1 MRKRKHEKN
10 FIRNRSGG
18 MKQKL
23 PGRLLSLMCALVLVL
38 STVFL
43 DLGHISAYAF
53 GDELYLETEA
63 EETAEAGIEAQAM
76 DIEDDQS
83 EISTE
88 LSDDTYED
96 PDEITTEAED
106 AGMADFSSG
115 ENLTEQDLEVEDS
128 AEDISEDPQPLTFRK
143 LINNDKVEV
152 IAEAPAGALPEGTEL
167 VVKEIKNNTDDAEMT
182 EQYNRLSARIT
193 EQLQNQG
200 KNLDGFLPYNISFTD
215 MDGNPVKPSEKVT
228 YSFRYTEAAAP
239 ELTDSS
245 ASTVTAAQLKENKET
260 AQLDLTELKA
270 EENKLSLE
278 TNESRQLQKAAF
290 QAADNAV
297 YTFIWSSTP
306 AADNNGE
313 ADNEE
318 TQEPESEPTQIGT
331 IRLLV
336 DEVNLRTAPS
346 MEADVIGTADA
357 GTELPLLE
365 IVTAEDGST
374 WYKVS
379 YSDTVVYV
387 SGEVAEV
394 VEAEETPA
402 EEAPA
407 EITRYVYESDEVN
420 VKVTLTNPEDLPD
433 DAELSVTPVE
443 LSQEAEEQITQE
455 AIEEKKAIEKI
466 RAYDIKFLVNGEEIQ
481 PGASV
486 KVEVSFPEE
495 ESIEDANVYH
505 VDEKEKVQNMDGSVN
520 KEGNVEFETT
530 HFSTYVIVNN
540 KIDGSKITVTV
551 QHYEQTTGTEEAK
564 KIYADD
570 VQELQVGQQ
579 VDCKKALNW
588 DIAEVKVN
596 TGDSEDK
603 TVTPDASGK
612 IYLAQNA
619 TVKVYYTP
627 STGTTVGKPTFY
639 DYTVKAVS
647 DEDASKYKYPS
658 INQDDNY
665 PSGASSTQRITMG
678 AYTHQYSNKYRYSQW
693 IIGGKIVNDWTGTPS
708 AGEQPTVI
716 KGLLGGINSD
726 GSVKFNY
733 AEPGLF
739 VNSDKTAS
747 VGKEDRY
754 LRQVYNN
761 YELGFTRSGDS
772 YSLKEVKDGNGK
784 VVTGQYN
791 SETGNNFFPL
801 DTVKKSYENSYKRK
815 SDSKINDG
823 DTSEHNYYFGMR
835 YDITFKLKDYIGD
848 LNYSFKGDD
857 DMWVVLDGGKNN
869 SLGKVIIDLGGIHD
883 AASADVDLWDVLYDG
898 RYKNNREGVKKDGR
912 SEEEHTLTVLY
923 LERGAGLSNCK
934 MNFTLPNAEI
944 SSVTTTDLA
953 SFTFTKV
960 KKDNKTPLPGATF
973 KLYTDSECT
982 TEFKTKTS
990 GTDGTVTFDKLF
1002 PGTYYMKEVQAPDG
1016 YVASSEVWT
1025 VEVPTGS
1032 TTATLKDSKGNT
1044 VTSIINETPQEI
1056 INSSMV
1062 ASKTAKVKDWD
1073 QRTYDITIN
1082 ATSTSTSTITQTKT
1096 PIADIML
1103 VLDVSGSMADP
1114 ISYSYKKVQDNT
1126 KDGRSKLSKNSTYY
1140 IYVDGSYKK
1149 MWYDGGYFGSRNW
1162 YVRDDDGD
1170 EYATNSKYSDCGI
1183 YERTSSGETRLDALK
1198 TAVNQ
1203 FIDDTSK
1210 KSPNS
1215 KIGITVF
1222 SSDDDYDRPYGDH
1235 GKSVSLGIVGGEDSA
1250 KVSELKTFVNKL
1262 NANGGTDP
1270 SVGLLDAKNKLDA
1283 ETDKNPKYV
1292 VLFTDGKPTGGG
1304 SEWKKTAQQDAEKQ
1318 ANELRTGNRGSVEKK
1333 KDPYTVYTIGFAL
1346 NDEGDRAKTF
1356 LSGGEYKGEK
1366 YPGIASSSEC
1376 AKTADDAASLTQ
1388 IFQSISSSISENI
1401 DITGATITD
1410 VIDKRFEI
1418 MDQDENGNY
1427 KVITDKDFNQ
1437 EHKYTLQ
1444 NGGVVTKRED
1454 GTYQVQWTDQTIKY
1468 TGNDKEDGWSQTI
1481 TVKAKDSFIGGNNI
1495 PTNVSPES
1503 KISVGDLDKVLDQPK
1518 VNVKVKLLI
1527 QDKEITIYKG
1537 DTTVPKV
1544 ADVQEAMFDT
1554 SGATSY
1560 ERGTI
1565 SAADAKDRITYQWY
1579 KKDASGNRVDIEAAD
1594 VTKEIETAP
1603 ADSTEYYLEVI
1614 YKPVEKPTPDSN
1626 SNTTTGDGKAHF
1638 VGDEKA
1644 HNKDNNKN
1652 LYGTYKINVIK
1663 GKIQIKKTV
1672 TEATNEERTFTFNV
1686 KDSTGKDVSGSSVN
1700 VIVGA
1705 DQTEGTAAIEN
1716 LPRGTYTVTENTTDG
1731 YTIQTFDIVTGEGE
1745 TDCDSSK
1752 STDESKSLTFVLGN
1766 GTNKA
1771 NVINNYT
1778 YNPNDGGV
1786 NGVASY
1792 TNEMVTKLDLKK
1804 RAADTENSLTGA
1816 KFKLEKEV
1824 SPDNW
1829 VKVKPENSDNGF
1841 EVLNG
1846 DDQVELTNL
1855 TSGVYRLTEITAP
1868 TGYMV
1873 LSSEIQ
1879 FSVTQGKVTLTNAE
1893 GTASNMWELSTDTT
1907 KPPVLTI
1914 KNQKV
1919 YSLPEAGG
1927 NGIYW
1932 YMIGGMLL
1940 MVTSAWILYKNK
1952 CKEVLGK

>member
-38 STVFL
+38 STVLL

-63 EETAEAGIEAQAM
+63 EETAEAGAEAQAA
-76 DIEDDQS
+76 DLGDDESQ
-83 EISTE
+83 INTE
-88 LSDDTYED
+88 LS
-96 PDEITTEAED
+96 
-106 AGMADFSSG
+106 
-115 ENLTEQDLEVEDS
+115 
-128 AEDISEDPQPLTFRK
+128 EDISEDPAEVFAEEAEDASEADFSSGDNLDEQELTTEEPEISDDSAAETITYTQ
-143 LINNDKVEV
+143 LINNDTVEV
-152 IAEAPAGALPEGTEL
+152 RAEAPAGALPEGAQL
-167 VVKEIKNNTDDAEMT
+167 VVKQVRNNTEDVEET
-182 EQYNRLSARIT
+182 EKYNTLNTRLT
-193 EQLQNQG
+193 ELLQTKAQ
-200 KNLDGFLPYNISFTD
+200 NLEGFLPYNISFTD
-215 MDGNPVKPSEKVT
+215 SEGNPAEPAAKVS
-228 YSFRYTEAAAP
+228 YSFQYKEAAAP
-239 ELTDSS
+239 ELTDPTKVTVS
-245 ASTVTAAQLKENKET
+245 AAELKKNKET
-260 AQLDLTELKA
+260 SEYELTELKA
-270 EENKLSLE
+270 EEDKATLE
-278 TNESRQLQKAAF
+278 TNENKQLQKAAF

-346 MEADVIGTADA
+346 MESDVIGTADA

-365 IVTAEDGST
+365 IITAEDGST

-394 VEAEETPA
+394 VEA

-570 VQELQVGQQ
+570 VRELQVGQQ

-627 STGTTVGKPTFY
+627 STGTTVGTPTFY
-639 DYTVKAVS
+639 DYTVKAVN
-647 DEDASKYKYPS
+647 DRDASEDGYPS
-658 INQDDNY
+658 INQDSSY
-665 PSGASSTQRITMG
+665 PSDASSNRITVG
-678 AYTHQYSNKYRYSQW
+678 AYTHQYANKYQYTW
-693 IIGGKIVNDWTGTPS
+693 KIGDHEVNDWTES
-708 AGEQPTVI
+708 AAVV
-716 KGLLGGINSD
+716 KGLLGGVTADNS
-726 GSVKFNY
+726 VVFNY
-733 AEPGLF
+733 PEPGLF
-739 VNSDKTAS
+739 VDSDMADSRT
-747 VGKEDRY
+747 GKS
-754 LRQVYNN
+754 LRKLYKDFI
-761 YELGFTRSGDS
+761 LGFERNGDT
-772 YSLKEVKDGNGK
+772 YTLKEVRDSSGTDVAGANG
-784 VVTGQYN
+784 YDYE
-791 SETGNNFFPL
+791 SGNNFFPL
-801 DTVKKSYENSYKRK
+801 DGVDYTEYSKKYK
-815 SDSKINDG
+815 
-823 DTSEHNYYFGMR
+823 SESNITQSHNGPHNYYFGMR
-835 YDITFKLKDYIGD
+835 YDITFQLKDYIGD

-857 DMWVVLDGGKNN
+857 DMWVVLDKGKYEG
-869 SLGKVIIDLGGIHD
+869 SGKVIIDLGGIHD
-883 AASADVDLWDVLYDG
+883 AASADVDLWKELFGSEYAKEASDKYIKRASLTKDQ
-898 RYKNNREGVKKDGR
+898 KNET
-912 SEEEHTLTVLY
+912 HTLTVLY

-944 SSVTTTDLA
+944 SPVTTTDLA

-990 GTDGTVTFDKLF
+990 GTGGTVTFDKLF

-1025 VEVPTGS
+1025 VKVPTGS

-1044 VTSIINETPQEI
+1044 VTSIINETPEEI

-1103 VLDVSGSMADP
+1103 VLDVSGSMGDP
-1114 ISYSYKKVQDNT
+1114 IKPYSYNKVADNT
-1126 KDGRSKLSKNSTYY
+1126 KDGRSKLSRNSTYY
-1140 IYVDGSYKK
+1140 IYVDGSYKT
-1149 MWYDGGYFGSRNW
+1149 MQYSDIYGWLVDNGRGWS
-1162 YVRDDDGD
+1162 
-1170 EYATNSKYSDCGI
+1170 YASDSKYNNCVI
-1183 YERTSSGETRLDALK
+1183 YTRTTRLDALK

-1222 SSDDDYDRPYGDH
+1222 SSSGYGDH
-1235 GKSVSLGIVGGEDSA
+1235 GDSVSLGIVGGEDSA

-1333 KDPYTVYTIGFAL
+1333 KNPYTVYTIGFAL

-1437 EHKYTLQ
+1437 EHKYKLQ

-1644 HNKDNNKN
+1644 HNKDNNEN
-1652 LYGTYKINVIK
+1652 LYGTYKIKVIK
-1663 GKIQIKKTV
+1663 GQIQIQKTV
-1672 TEATNEERTFTFNV
+1672 TETTNEERTFTFNV
-1686 KDSTGKDVSGSSVN
+1686 KDSTGKDVFGSPVN

-1716 LPRGTYTVTENTTDG
+1716 LPRGTYTVTEQNNDSYQIKEYG
-1731 YTIQTFDIVTGEGE
+1731 VVSGE
-1745 TDCDSSK
+1745 TDCQSSSGGDK
-1752 STDESKSLTFVLGN
+1752 AITFTLGN
-1766 GTNKA
+1766 NTSKN
-1771 NVINNYT
+1771 NVINDYT
-1778 YNPNDGGV
+1778 YTSGGV

-1792 TNEMVTKLDLKK
+1792 TNEMVTNLDLEKI
-1804 RAADTENSLTGA
+1804 AADTGAYLTGA

-1829 VKVKPENSDNGF
+1829 VQVKPENSDNGF

-1846 DDQVELTNL
+1846 DNQVELTNL

-1879 FSVTQGKVTLTNAE
+1879 FKVTQGKVTLTNAQ
-1893 GTASNMWELSTDTT
+1893 GTASSMWELSTDTT

-1927 NGIYW
+1927 SGIYW

>member
-38 STVFL
+38 STVLL

-63 EETAEAGIEAQAM
+63 EETADAGIEAQAM

-239 ELTDSS
+239 ELTDPS

-270 EENKLSLE
+270 EENKLFLE

-290 QAADNAV
+290 QTADNAV

-365 IVTAEDGST
+365 IITAEDGST

-619 TVKVYYTP
+619 IVKVYYTP
-627 STGTTVGKPTFY
+627 STGTTVGTPTFY

-647 DEDASKYKYPS
+647 DDQARQNNRYPS
-658 INQDDNY
+658 INQDSSY
-665 PSGASSTQRITMG
+665 PSGASLTERITMG
-678 AYTHQYSNKYRYSQW
+678 AYTHQYGGKYRYTW
-693 IIGGKIVNDWTGTPS
+693 KKDNYMVNDWTGTPS
-708 AGEQPTVI
+708 VGKQPTVI
-716 KGLLGGINSD
+716 KGLLGGINTD

-739 VNSDKTAS
+739 VNSDETTR
-747 VGKEDRY
+747 VGSKDRY

-772 YSLKEVKDGNGK
+772 YSLKEVKDGNGN
-784 VVTGQYN
+784 VVTEEYN
-791 SETGNNFFPL
+791 SETGNDFFPL
-801 DTVKKSYENSYKRK
+801 DTVKKSYEYSYKHK
-815 SDSKINDG
+815 SDSITDG
-823 DTSEHNYYFGMR
+823 DSREHNYYFGMR

-898 RYKNNREGVKKDGR
+898 AYKNNREGVKKDGK

-990 GTDGTVTFDKLF
+990 GTDGIVTFDKLF

-1025 VEVPTGS
+1025 VKVPTGS

-1044 VTSIINETPQEI
+1044 VTSIINETPEEI

-1103 VLDVSGSMADP
+1103 VLDVSGSMAYP
-1114 ISYSYKKVQDNT
+1114 IYSYKYYGENT
-1126 KDGRSKLSKNSTYY
+1126 DTVRNKMSTQNTYY
-1140 IYVDGSYKK
+1140 IYVDGSYKT
-1149 MWYDGGYFGSRNW
+1149 MQYSYRYYGWLVDN
-1162 YVRDDDGD
+1162 DGD
-1170 EYATNSKYSDCGI
+1170 WSYASDSKYNNCVI
-1183 YERTSSGETRLDALK
+1183 YTRTSSGTRLDALK

-1210 KSPNS
+1210 KSPKS

-1222 SSDDDYDRPYGDH
+1222 SSTGYGYH
-1235 GKSVSLGIVGGEDSA
+1235 GKSVALGEVGSEDST
-1250 KVSELKTFVNKL
+1250 KVTELKKFVNKL
-1262 NANGGTDP
+1262 EANGGTDP

-1283 ETDKNPKYV
+1283 VDDKKPKYV

-1304 SEWKKTAQQDAEKQ
+1304 AEWDTDAQQDAEKQ
-1318 ANELRTGNRGSVEKK
+1318 ANELRTGNRGKVEKEK
-1333 KDPYTVYTIGFAL
+1333 VPYTVYTIGFAL
-1346 NDEGDRAKTF
+1346 KDEGDRAKTF
-1356 LSGGEYKGEK
+1356 LSGGKYGDTT

-1454 GTYQVQWTDQTIKY
+1454 GTYQVQWTDQTIKH
-1468 TGNDKEDGWSQTI
+1468 TGNNEDGWSQTI

-1537 DTTVPKV
+1537 DTTVPTV
-1544 ADVQEAMFDT
+1544 ANVQKAMFDT
-1554 SGATSY
+1554 SGTTSY
-1560 ERGTI
+1560 ESGTI

-1579 KKDASGNRVDIEAAD
+1579 KKDASGNRVDIKAAD

-1614 YKPVEKPTPDSN
+1614 YKPVEKPTADSN
-1626 SNTTTGDGKAHF
+1626 SNTTTGDKIAHF

-1644 HNKDNNKN
+1644 HNKDNNEN

-1672 TEATNEERTFTFNV
+1672 TEATKEERTFTFNV
-1686 KDSTGKDVSGSSVN
+1686 KDSTGKDVSGSSVT
-1700 VIVGA
+1700 VTVGA
-1705 DQTEGTAAIEN
+1705 DQTSGTAAIEN
-1716 LPRGTYTVTENTTDG
+1716 LPRGTYTVTEQNNDSYQIKKYG
-1731 YTIQTFDIVTGEGE
+1731 VVSGE
-1745 TDCDSSK
+1745 TDCQSSSGGDK
-1752 STDESKSLTFVLGN
+1752 AITFTLGN
-1766 GTNKA
+1766 DTSKN
-1771 NVINNYT
+1771 NVINDYT
-1778 YNPNDGGV
+1778 YTSGGV

-1792 TNEMVTKLDLKK
+1792 TNEMVTSLDLEKK
-1804 RAADTENSLTGA
+1804 SADTGTFLTGA
-1816 KFKLEKEV
+1816 KFKLEKKV
-1824 SPDNW
+1824 SDNNW
-1829 VKVKPENSDNGF
+1829 DPVKPENSDNGF

-1846 DDQVELTNL
+1846 DNQVELTNL
-1855 TSGVYRLTEITAP
+1855 TSGDYRLTEITAP

-1879 FSVTQGKVTLTNAE
+1879 FSVTQGKVTLTNAQ

-1927 NGIYW
+1927 SGIYW

>member
-228 YSFRYTEAAAP
+228 YSFHYTEAAAP
-239 ELTDSS
+239 ELTDPS

-365 IVTAEDGST
+365 IITAEDGST

-402 EEAPA
+402 EKAPA

-570 VQELQVGQQ
+570 VRELQVGQQ

-627 STGTTVGKPTFY
+627 STGTTVGTPTFY

-647 DEDASKYKYPS
+647 DRDASEDGYPS
-658 INQDDNY
+658 INQDSSY
-665 PSGASSTQRITMG
+665 PSDASSNRITVG
-678 AYTHQYSNKYRYSQW
+678 AYTHQYANKYQYTW
-693 IIGGKIVNDWTGTPS
+693 KIGDHEVNDWTES
-708 AGEQPTVI
+708 AAVV
-716 KGLLGGINSD
+716 KGLLGGVTADNS
-726 GSVKFNY
+726 VVFNY
-733 AEPGLF
+733 PEPGLF
-739 VNSDKTAS
+739 VDSDMADSRT
-747 VGKEDRY
+747 GKS
-754 LRQVYNN
+754 LRKVYKDFK
-761 YELGFTRSGDS
+761 LGFERNGDT
-772 YSLKEVKDGNGK
+772 YTLKEVRDSSGTDVAGANG
-784 VVTGQYN
+784 YDYE
-791 SETGNNFFPL
+791 SGNNFFPL
-801 DTVKKSYENSYKRK
+801 DGVDYTEYSKKNK
-815 SDSKINDG
+815 SDSNIDESYNG
-823 DTSEHNYYFGMR
+823 PHNYYFGMR
-835 YDITFKLKDYIGD
+835 YDITFNLGDYIGD
-848 LNYSFKGDD
+848 LNYSFTGDD
-857 DMWVVLDGGKNN
+857 DMWVVLDKGKYEKG
-869 SLGKVIIDLGGIHD
+869 SGKVIIDLGGIHN
-883 AASADVDLWDVLYDG
+883 AASADVDLWKELFGSEYAKEASDKYIRRASLTKDQ
-898 RYKNNREGVKKDGR
+898 KNET
-912 SEEEHTLTVLY
+912 HTLTVLY

-944 SSVTTTDLA
+944 SPVTTTDLA

-973 KLYTDSECT
+973 KLYTDSKCT

-990 GTDGTVTFDKLF
+990 GANGTVTFDKLF

-1044 VTSIINETPQEI
+1044 VTSIINETPEEI

-1103 VLDVSGSMADP
+1103 VLDVSGSMAYP
-1114 ISYSYKKVQDNT
+1114 IYSYKYYGENT
-1126 KDGRSKLSKNSTYY
+1126 DTVRNKMSTQNTYY
-1140 IYVDGSYKK
+1140 IYVDGSYKT
-1149 MWYDGGYFGSRNW
+1149 MQYSYRRHGWLVDN
-1162 YVRDDDGD
+1162 DGD
-1170 EYATNSKYSDCGI
+1170 WSYASDSKYNNCVIYTRTNSG
-1183 YERTSSGETRLDALK
+1183 TRLGALK

-1222 SSDDDYDRPYGDH
+1222 SSSGYGDH
-1235 GKSVSLGIVGGEDSA
+1235 GDSVSLGTVGEENSA
-1250 KVSELKTFVNKL
+1250 KVNELKTFVNGLK
-1262 NANGGTDP
+1262 AEGGTDP

-1283 ETDKNPKYV
+1283 VDDKNPKYV

-1304 SEWKKTAQQDAEKQ
+1304 SEWNKTAQQNAEKQ

-1356 LSGGEYKGEK
+1356 LSGGEYDGKK

-1418 MDQDENGNY
+1418 MDQG

-1454 GTYQVQWTDQTIKY
+1454 GTYQVQWTDQTIKH
-1468 TGNDKEDGWSQTI
+1468 TGNNEDGWSQTI

-1537 DTTVPKV
+1537 DTTVPTV
-1544 ADVQEAMFDT
+1544 ANVQKAMFDT
-1554 SGATSY
+1554 SGTTSY
-1560 ERGTI
+1560 ESGTI

-1579 KKDASGNRVDIEAAD
+1579 KKDASGNRVDIAEAD
-1594 VTKEIETAP
+1594 VTKEIETVP

-1614 YKPVEKPTPDSN
+1614 YKPVEKPTADSN
-1626 SNTTTGDGKAHF
+1626 SNTTTGDKIAHF

-1644 HNKDNNKN
+1644 HNKDNNEN

-1663 GKIQIKKTV
+1663 GKIQIQKTV
-1672 TEATNEERTFTFNV
+1672 TETTNEERTFTFNV
-1686 KDSTGKDVSGSSVN
+1686 KDSTGKDVSGSPVN

-1716 LPRGTYTVTENTTDG
+1716 LPRGTYTVTEQNNDSYQIKEYG
-1731 YTIQTFDIVTGEGE
+1731 VVSGE
-1745 TDCDSSK
+1745 TDCQSSSGGDK
-1752 STDESKSLTFVLGN
+1752 AITFTLGN
-1766 GTNKA
+1766 DTSKN
-1771 NVINNYT
+1771 NVINDYT
-1778 YNPNDGGV
+1778 YTSGGV

-1792 TNEMVTKLDLKK
+1792 TNEMVTSLDLEKK
-1804 RAADTENSLTGA
+1804 SADTGTFLTGA
-1816 KFKLEKEV
+1816 KFKLEKKV
-1824 SPDNW
+1824 SDDKWDP
-1829 VKVKPENSDNGF
+1829 VKPENSDNGF
-1841 EVLNG
+1841 EVLNS
-1846 DDQVELTNL
+1846 DNQVELTNL
-1855 TSGVYRLTEITAP
+1855 TSGDYRLTEITAP

-1879 FSVTQGKVTLTNAE
+1879 FKVTQGKVTLTNAE

-1927 NGIYW
+1927 SGIYW
-1932 YMIGGMLL
+1932 YTIGGMLL

>member
-1 MRKRKHEKN
+1 MKKRKHEKN

-23 PGRLLSLMCALVLVL
+23 PGRLLSLMCALILVL

-43 DLGHISAYAF
+43 DLGHVSRAYAF
-53 GDELYLETEA
+53 GDEFALETE
-63 EETAEAGIEAQAM
+63 EGDIQDAGIEAQAM
-76 DIEDDQS
+76 DSEDDQS

-128 AEDISEDPQPLTFRK
+128 AEDISEDTQPLTFRK

-228 YSFRYTEAAAP
+228 YSFHYTEAAAP
-239 ELTDSS
+239 ELTDPS

-270 EENKLSLE
+270 EEDKLSLE

-365 IVTAEDGST
+365 IITAEDGST

-570 VQELQVGQQ
+570 VRELQVGQQ

-627 STGTTVGKPTFY
+627 STGTTVGTPTFY

-647 DEDASKYKYPS
+647 DRDASEDGYPS
-658 INQDDNY
+658 INQDSSY
-665 PSGASSTQRITMG
+665 PSDASSNRITVG
-678 AYTHQYSNKYRYSQW
+678 AYTHQYANKYQYTW
-693 IIGGKIVNDWTGTPS
+693 KIGDHEVNDWTES
-708 AGEQPTVI
+708 AAVV
-716 KGLLGGINSD
+716 KGLLGGVTADNS
-726 GSVKFNY
+726 VVFNY
-733 AEPGLF
+733 PEPGLF
-739 VNSDKTAS
+739 VDSDMADSRT
-747 VGKEDRY
+747 GKS
-754 LRQVYNN
+754 LRKVYKDFK
-761 YELGFTRSGDS
+761 LGFERNGDT
-772 YSLKEVKDGNGK
+772 YTLKEVRDSSGTDVAGANG
-784 VVTGQYN
+784 YDYE
-791 SETGNNFFPL
+791 SGNNFFPL
-801 DTVKKSYENSYKRK
+801 DGVDYTEYSKKNK
-815 SDSKINDG
+815 SDSNIDESYNG
-823 DTSEHNYYFGMR
+823 PHNYYFGMR
-835 YDITFKLKDYIGD
+835 YDITFNLGDYIGD
-848 LNYSFKGDD
+848 LNYSFTGDD
-857 DMWVVLDGGKNN
+857 DMWVVLDKGKYEKG
-869 SLGKVIIDLGGIHD
+869 SGKVIIDLGGIHN
-883 AASADVDLWDVLYDG
+883 AASADVDLWKELFGSEYAKEASDKYIRRASLTKDQ
-898 RYKNNREGVKKDGR
+898 KNET
-912 SEEEHTLTVLY
+912 HTLTVLY

-944 SSVTTTDLA
+944 SPVTTTDLA

-973 KLYTDSECT
+973 KLYTDSKCT

-990 GTDGTVTFDKLF
+990 GANGTVTFDKLF

-1044 VTSIINETPQEI
+1044 VTSIINETPEEI

-1103 VLDVSGSMADP
+1103 VLDVSGSMAYP
-1114 ISYSYKKVQDNT
+1114 IYSYKYYGENT
-1126 KDGRSKLSKNSTYY
+1126 DTVRNKMSTQNTYY
-1140 IYVDGSYKK
+1140 IYVDGSYKT
-1149 MWYDGGYFGSRNW
+1149 MQYSYRRHGWLVDN
-1162 YVRDDDGD
+1162 DGD
-1170 EYATNSKYSDCGI
+1170 WSYASDSKYNNCVIYTRTNSG
-1183 YERTSSGETRLDALK
+1183 TRLGALK

-1222 SSDDDYDRPYGDH
+1222 SSSGYGDH
-1235 GKSVSLGIVGGEDSA
+1235 GDSVSLGTVGEENSA
-1250 KVSELKTFVNKL
+1250 KVNELKTFVNGLK
-1262 NANGGTDP
+1262 AEGGTDP

-1283 ETDKNPKYV
+1283 VDDKNPKYV

-1304 SEWKKTAQQDAEKQ
+1304 SEWNKTAQQNAEKQ

-1356 LSGGEYKGEK
+1356 LSGGEYDGKK

-1418 MDQDENGNY
+1418 MDQG

-1454 GTYQVQWTDQTIKY
+1454 GTYQVQWTDQTIKH
-1468 TGNDKEDGWSQTI
+1468 TGNNEDGWSQTI

-1537 DTTVPKV
+1537 DTTVPTV
-1544 ADVQEAMFDT
+1544 ANVQKAMFDT
-1554 SGATSY
+1554 SGTTSY
-1560 ERGTI
+1560 ESGTI

-1579 KKDASGNRVDIEAAD
+1579 KKDASGNRVDIAEAD

-1614 YKPVEKPTPDSN
+1614 YKPVEKPTADSN
-1626 SNTTTGDGKAHF
+1626 SNTTTGDKIAHF

-1644 HNKDNNKN
+1644 HNKDNNEN

-1663 GKIQIKKTV
+1663 GKIQIQKTV
-1672 TEATNEERTFTFNV
+1672 TETTNEERTFTFNV
-1686 KDSTGKDVSGSSVN
+1686 KDSTGKDVSGSPVN

-1716 LPRGTYTVTENTTDG
+1716 LPRGTYTVTEQNNDSYQIKEYG
-1731 YTIQTFDIVTGEGE
+1731 VVSGE
-1745 TDCDSSK
+1745 TDCQSSSGGDK
-1752 STDESKSLTFVLGN
+1752 AITFTLGN
-1766 GTNKA
+1766 DTSKN
-1771 NVINNYT
+1771 NVINDYT
-1778 YNPNDGGV
+1778 YTSGGV

-1792 TNEMVTKLDLKK
+1792 TNEMVTSLDLEKK
-1804 RAADTENSLTGA
+1804 SADTGTFLTGA
-1816 KFKLEKEV
+1816 KFKLEKKV
-1824 SPDNW
+1824 SDDKWDP
-1829 VKVKPENSDNGF
+1829 VKPENSDNGF

-1846 DDQVELTNL
+1846 DNQVELTNL
-1855 TSGVYRLTEITAP
+1855 TSGDYRLTEITAP

-1879 FSVTQGKVTLTNAE
+1879 FKVTQGKVTLTNAE

-1927 NGIYW
+1927 SGIYW
-1932 YMIGGMLL
+1932 YTIGGMLL